1 MLRLVFYD
9 AEVFLLHFR
18 FLFQYAAMQVLGS
31 HDDGGKGRFHIVN
44 HRIGEVLAQQSHP
57 FLLINIINLVD
68 EAQDDDDGNK
78 DRDEEQHPVMSDDV
92 DISVGDSHL
101 EAYAVVQ
108 SYRQNVGFH
117 FLQEGENIAVDI
129 FAFYHFSC
137 FHVHLVDGNAERQL
151 LCFDYG
157 VGNNC

>member
-1 MLRLVFYD
+1 
-9 AEVFLLHFR
+9 
-18 FLFQYAAMQVLGS
+18 
-31 HDDGGKGRFHIVN
+31 
-44 HRIGEVLAQQSHP
+44 
-57 FLLINIINLVD
+57 
-68 EAQDDDDGNK
+68 
-78 DRDEEQHPVMSDDV
+78 MSDDV
-92 DISVGDSHL
+92 DTSVGDSHL

-129 FAFYHFSC
+129 FAFYHLSC
-137 FHVHLVDGNAERQL
+137 FHVHLVDVNAERQL

>member
-1 MLRLVFYD
+1 M
-9 AEVFLLHFR
+9 
-18 FLFQYAAMQVLGS
+18 
-31 HDDGGKGRFHIVN
+31 N

-57 FLLINIINLVD
+57 FLLIDVVNLVD

-92 DISVGDSHL
+92 DVSVGDSHL

-129 FAFYHFSC
+129 FAFYHLSC
-137 FHVHLVDGNAERQL
+137 FHVHLVDVNAERQL